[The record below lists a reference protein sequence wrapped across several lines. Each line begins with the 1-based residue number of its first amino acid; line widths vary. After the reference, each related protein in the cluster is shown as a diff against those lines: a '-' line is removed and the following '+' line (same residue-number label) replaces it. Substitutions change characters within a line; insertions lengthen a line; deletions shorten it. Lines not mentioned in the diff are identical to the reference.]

1 MRIVWSSLLVMSL
14 GVVGAGASDWLLELE
29 RWREERAVKL
39 AAEDGWLSVAGL
51 FWLEEGETS
60 FGSGPGVGIPL
71 RPPAPELAGRFELRD
86 GVVSVHLEPGVDAGL
101 RAGADG
107 RQVLRTD
114 AEGEADRLRFGDQ
127 RLWVIDREGRLGVR
141 VIDDEAPARRDFHGL
156 RWYPPSEEW
165 RIRARFVPHDE
176 PRTLP
181 VADVTGGTIPYE
193 SPGVVAFEVDGRELK
208 LHPVLS
214 GPEGSQRLFFIF
226 RDATSARE
234 TYGAGRFMYAALP
247 VDDVVEL
254 DFNRAYSP
262 PCAFTEFATCP
273 LPPRVNWLDVAVEA
287 GEKDPGIHH

>member
-1 MRIVWSSLLVMSL
+1 LGLLVVTLSL
-14 GVVGAGASDWLLELE
+14 ASGAFGASDWRSDLE
-29 RWREERAVKL
+29 RWREERATEL
-39 AAEDGWLSVAGL
+39 TAEDGWLSVAGL

-60 FGSGPGVGIPL
+60 FGSGAGVGIPL
-71 RPPAPELAGRFELRD
+71 RPPAPELAGRLELRE
-86 GVVSVHLEPGVDAGL
+86 GVVRARLEPGVDAGL
-101 RAGADG
+101 EPGAGLS
-107 RQVLRTD
+107 RVLRTD
-114 AEGEADRLRFGDQ
+114 AEGEADRLHFGDQ
-127 RLWVIDREGRLGVR
+127 RLWVIDRGGRLGVR
-141 VIDDEAPARRDFHGL
+141 LVDDAAPARRHFRGL
-156 RWYPPSEEW
+156 SWYPPSERW

-193 SPGVVAFEVDGRELK
+193 SPGIVVFEVEGHDVE

-247 VDDVVEL
+247 EGDLVEL

-273 LPPRVNWLDVAVEA
+273 LPPRVNWLEVAVEA
-287 GEKDPGIHH
+287 GEKDPALHH